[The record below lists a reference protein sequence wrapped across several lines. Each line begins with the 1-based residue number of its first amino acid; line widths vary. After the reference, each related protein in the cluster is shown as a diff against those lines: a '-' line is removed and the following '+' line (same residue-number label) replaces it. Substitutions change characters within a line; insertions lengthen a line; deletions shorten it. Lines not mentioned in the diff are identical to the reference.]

1 MSAELMQ
8 LLMGYRATQAI
19 HVAAVLGIPD
29 LLAAGATAE
38 RRARARRQAPTPT
51 RSTGSCARWRRSA
64 SSRRTASARFALTPL
79 GEPLRSDV
87 PGSLHGWALL
97 VGRADALALL
107 GQPRAQHPH
116 GRELVPRAPR
126 HGHLGMAGRPAGGE
140 RDLRRRDEIADR
152 ALEPTQSSTAYDFGR
167 FDTIVDVGGGNG
179 ALLAAILGA
188 HSNAR
193 GVLFDQPH
201 VVAGAASVLEAVA
214 DRIDIVAGSFF
225 DVGPGG
231 RGRLHPEDRSS
242 TTGRTKRRSQILRV
256 CRAAMSPE
264 ARLLVIERILAP
276 PNEGADGKFS
286 DLNMLVMPGG
296 RERTEGEF
304 ATLFERAGL
313 RLAQTVPTAAG
324 IAVIEA
330 VGSKP

>member
-29 LLAAGATAE
+29 LLAAGARHSDALAE
-38 RRARARRQAPTPT
+38 EAGADPDALYRLLRALAAIGVLEEDGER
-51 RSTGSCARWRRSA
+51 G
-64 SSRRTASARFALTPL
+64 FALTPL

-97 VGRADALALL
+97 VGRPDHWRTWGNLEHSI
-107 GQPRAQHPH
+107 RT
-116 GRELVPRAPR
+116 
-126 HGHLGMAGRPAGGE
+126 GE
-140 RDLRRRDEIADR
+140 NAFR
-152 ALEPTQSSTAYDFGR
+152 ALHGMDIWEWRAARPEASAVFDGAMQSLTAHSNRAVLEASDFGR
-167 FDTIVDVGGGNG
+167 FGTIVDVGGGNG
-179 ALLAAILGA
+179 TLLAAILGA
-188 HSNAR
+188 HANAR

-201 VVAGAASVLEAVA
+201 VVAGATSVLESVA
-214 DRIDIVAGSFF
+214 DRIDVVAGSFF
-225 DVGPGG
+225 ESVPEGG
-231 RGRLHPEDRSS
+231 DAYVLKMIIHDWEDEEAVA
-242 TTGRTKRRSQILRV
+242 ILRV
-256 CRAAMSPE
+256 CRAAMSAE

-304 ATLFERAGL
+304 ATLFERAEL